1 MMPRDD
7 VFFMRA
13 ALRLAEKGRGWTSPN
28 PLVGCVIVRND
39 RIIGRGFHERFGAA
53 HAEINALR
61 DAERRRH
68 DVRGAT
74 MFVTLEPC
82 VHIGKTPPC
91 VDAMIRSGIRRV
103 VIAVYDANPHVRE
116 RGARRLRR
124 SGIRVRVGV
133 LRDVARVQNK
143 IFFYWMA
150 HHMPYVI
157 VKVAVSADNKI
168 TRVIG
173 QRTQISSKK
182 SQRFVHTL
190 RHTVDAIVVGANT
203 IRIDNPLLTTRFFKN
218 PKNALPIIFDPTFSI
233 SRAARLFQHHHPLI
247 ITTTSAPS
255 RSDPCLAGR
264 QVKRSEVAAI
274 RTYRLRNGSFPLRR
288 ILRDLAKE
296 NISSVLVEGGQY
308 TLARFFE
315 SNVVNEWIIM
325 RSNKTFGSGV
335 DFIEHVD
342 HFSKKFRLRQKIRSG
357 TDTIEYYIP
366 RKT

>member
-1 MMPRDD
+1 MMSRDD
-7 VFFMRA
+7 VFFMRE
-13 ALRLAEKGRGWTSPN
+13 ALRLAERGRGWTSPN

-61 DAERRRH
+61 DAVRRGH

-103 VIAVYDANPHVRE
+103 VIAVYDANPRVRE

-124 SGIRVRVGV
+124 AGIRVRVGV

-143 IFFYWMA
+143 IFFYWIT
-150 HHMPYVI
+150 HRMPYVI
-157 VKVAVSADNKI
+157 AKIAVSADNKI

-190 RHTVDAIVVGANT
+190 RHNVDAIVVGANT

-233 SRAARLFQHHHPLI
+233 PRAARLFKYHHPLI
-247 ITTTSAPS
+247 ITTTLALS
-255 RSDPCLAGR
+255 RSNL
-264 QVKRSEVAAI
+264 KRSEVVSKAQI
-274 RTYRLRNGSFPLRR
+274 KTYARCRAVLPLRR
-288 ILRDLAKE
+288 ILRDCARE

-308 TLARFFE
+308 TLTRFFE

-325 RSNKTFGSGV
+325 RSNKTFSSGV

-366 RKT
+366 QKT